1 MLYTF
6 TEAIEAIN
14 VLRREE
20 HDLIAK
26 MIKIAN
32 LYNGDTIIPIP
43 YAPPNDMPESFNPS
57 ALLIAD
63 IVDTNSNMAA
73 SVMPSVVTPT
83 LPGKENSARA
93 NKQARAR
100 NAMVTGTW
108 YDSGMEEVL
117 LPRAFRHLNAYA
129 STCFVVENS
138 PRYECARISLHSPL
152 NVYPEPRP
160 NDYFGELQFC
170 GFIHKRSGAWIK
182 AYFPEASQSVDRRS
196 SDILWDIL
204 EFHAPDYI
212 HLGIMGE
219 ADQYYAPFYD
229 ASPSHL
235 RTWKNKVGCVTIV
248 APRQVTLDVIESSVM
263 KLTDHI
269 DYLGRMNKLEL
280 IQAEKSIFPSYIILG
295 QNGEEPRLITGGG
308 QILDGREGEVNL
320 ALGNGV
326 QILQPNPSLVSQS
339 ITDRL
344 ESRIGQSGGL
354 DPLTVGVSRG
364 ASLRTGRAVNSMASY
379 SLDPRIASQQKLMAR
394 YLSVVSEFVME
405 VNKAYHPNAKMVFF
419 SGQPG
424 ANDTTEVSVSD
435 DLEITKV
442 RVHYPMP
449 GADLNTLIAM
459 LGQSLQTE
467 IMSMETVRE
476 LFPFVANPDVE
487 GRNITTRGLESVLL
501 QMVIQMAQAPPEA
514 NSPVT
519 PDDLVQVLKG
529 YKSGGEL
536 LPLIE
541 KALEVAPPPMMP
553 GQAPPPPGAPPGTP
567 PMSPAERLQAAMFGG
582 GGAAPGGGLPPA
594 PPPGALP
601 PGNPPLPAGAPA

>member
-1 MLYTF
+1 MFYTF
-6 TEAIEAIN
+6 QEAIEAIN
-14 VLRREE
+14 ILRRDESL
-20 HDLIAK
+20 LIAK
-26 MIKIAN
+26 MIRIQE

-43 YAPPNDMPESFNPS
+43 YAPPNDMPDEFNPS

-73 SVMPSVVTPT
+73 SVMPSIVTPT
-83 LPGKENSARA
+83 MPGKENSARA
-93 NKQARAR
+93 NERARHR

-108 YDSGMEEVL
+108 YNSGMEEVL

-129 STCFVVENS
+129 STCFAVEHN
-138 PRYECARISLHSPL
+138 PHYEEARISLHSPL

-160 NDYFGELQFC
+160 NDYFGELQYV
-170 GFIHKRSGAWIK
+170 GFVHKRSGAWIK
-182 AYFPEASQSVDRRS
+182 RFFPEASTSVERRS

-212 HLGIMGE
+212 HVGIMGE
-219 ADQYYAPFYD
+219 ADMFYQPFYD
-229 ASPSHL
+229 ASPTHL
-235 RTWKNKVGCVTIV
+235 RTWKNKVGCVTV
-248 APRQVTLDVIESSVM
+248 VTPRQVTLDAIESSVM

-295 QNGEEPRLITGGG
+295 ANGEEPRLITGGG
-308 QILDGREGEVNL
+308 QMLDGREGEVNL
-320 ALGNGV
+320 AIGSGL
-326 QILQPNPSLVSQS
+326 QTIQPNPSLVSQA

-354 DPLTVGVSRG
+354 DPLSIGVARG
-364 ASLRTGRAVNSMASY
+364 ASLRTGRAVNTMAQY

-394 YLSVVSEFVME
+394 YLSVVSEYVME
-405 VNKAYHPNAKMVFF
+405 VNKAYHPGAKMIFF

-424 ANDTTEVSVSD
+424 ANDTTEVSISD
-435 DLEITKV
+435 DLEICKV

-449 GADLNTLIAM
+449 GADVNTLIAM

-476 LFPFVANPDVE
+476 LFPFVANPDLE
-487 GRNITTRGLESVLL
+487 GRNITTRGLEQVLL

-514 NSPVT
+514 GSPVT
-519 PDDLVQVLKG
+519 PDDLIQILKG
-529 YKSGGEL
+529 YKAGKEL

-541 KALEVAPPPMMP
+541 KALEPAPPNQLLP
-553 GQAPPPPGAPPGTP
+553 GQVPPPAGAPPGTP
-567 PMSPAERLQAAMFGG
+567 PMTPAERLQAAMFGQSG
-582 GGAAPGGGLPPA
+582 GGIPPA

-601 PGNPPLPAGAPA
+601 APQMEAPV